1 MAPYLL
7 LAVVFVVLFVWWK
20 MMTFTFSLIERAQA
34 ELRADESRDSGMQPT
49 GERESR

>member
-7 LAVVFVVLFVWWK
+7 TAVVLVVLFVWWK
-20 MMTFTFSLIERAQA
+20 MMTFTFSLLERAHA
-34 ELRADESRDSGMQPT
+34 ELRAAESRDAGMQPT